1 MAGPMSIKPRVSVP
15 SPVKAGDIIEIRTL
29 ASHVMET
36 GQRRGADGRLIP
48 RNIIHTFTASFSGK
62 EVFRAELNSGISAN
76 PYLAFHLKVQASGE
90 LVMTWIDDAGLVVT
104 EKADIVAT

>member
-1 MAGPMSIKPRVSVP
+1 MAGPPPLVSVP
-15 SPVKAGDIIEIRTL
+15 ARVKRGETFEVKTL
-29 ASHVMET
+29 IAHPMET
-36 GQRRGADGRLIP
+36 GYRPGENGTIIP

-76 PYLAFHLKVQASGE
+76 PYLAFHVKVQASGE